1 MGLEETDETPATDD
15 EWSPEESDS
24 SDGASPEESDSSD
37 GALEESGRE
46 QRGRER
52 GRGRGR
58 GSGRDREGG
67 NDESRGRGRGRGRGV
82 RRGGA
87 CVSANNTT
95 SGQRLVYNTCSI
107 LNSASANTYMIY

>member
-24 SDGASPEESDSSD
+24 SDGA
-37 GALEESGRE
+37 LEESGRE
-46 QRGRER
+46 ERGRER

-67 NDESRGRGRGRGRGV
+67 NDESRGRGRGRGV